1 MSKLFA
7 CVILCGFSSSVP
19 AQENPEIKSVLTMV
33 AETLPEE
40 TDLSDLSSRLYYYKD
55 HPIDLNAAK
64 PEQLRELVFLTA
76 IQIDNFYKHLQSA
89 GKLHDLLELQGI
101 DGFDTETVARLLP
114 FVNLKIT
121 PAISSLSLHAIR
133 FGGNNELSLRYGQV
147 LAQQKGFQDLPG
159 SHYLGSP
166 VKLLLRYQYHF
177 NDLITLSFLGEK
189 DSGEMF
195 LRGNNNKGFDYHS
208 VSLAIYK
215 SGRFEKIIIGDFSMQ
230 FGEGL
235 TLWMGTALGR
245 GADVAGVAKNAAG
258 LKTSTSANESTFF
271 RGMGVSYRLLKS
283 LYLHPFVSLR
293 NLDASLTRSNNGTY
307 TLSAINSS
315 GLHRTATEIAHKNNL
330 RQLLFGSLIN
340 IQTSKL
346 NLGIAVYQTHY
357 GHEFI
362 RSKPRYKAYAFQGK
376 QLSNSSFHYSYTFK
390 NSYLFGEAAYS
401 FPGKGALLSGIMASI
416 SPCFS
421 AVMVYRN
428 YSREHITFYSQPL
441 GEGSGAVNE
450 NGVYAGF
457 HFTPSRKWSLSVYSD
472 LARFPWLRY
481 RVDEPSSSFQ
491 LMAQLS
497 YTASKNLAMQMKLN
511 IKQGEQNDTSGY
523 PVNPVVHF
531 KKENLRLGLQWK
543 INPRLNFE
551 NRAEISLYQKGNR
564 AAELGILIYQDVD
577 FRPVS
582 SRITA
587 GVRLAYFSTPSY
599 DSRIYAYE
607 DDVLNGSGSG
617 LYNGRGIR
625 FYLNSNYRISR
636 QLRIWCKYG
645 LYNYPGSATTGSG
658 LDEIKGSSKSE
669 IRVQLRYQF

>member
-7 CVILCGFSSSVP
+7 CLILCGFSSGVY
-19 AQENPEIKSVLTMV
+19 AQENPEIKSVLMVV
-33 AETLPEE
+33 AETLPED

-76 IQIDNFYKHLQSA
+76 LQIDNFNKHLLSA

-114 FVNLKIT
+114 FVTLKIT
-121 PAISSLSLHAIR
+121 PAINSLNLHAIR

-147 LAQQKGFQDLPG
+147 LEQQKGFTDLPG

-166 VKLLLRYQYHF
+166 VKLLFRYQYHL
-177 NDLITLSFLGEK
+177 NDLIAFSFIGEK
-189 DSGEMF
+189 DAGEMF

-208 VSLAIYK
+208 LSLAIYK
-215 SGRFEKIIIGDFSMQ
+215 TGRFDKVVVGDFSMQ

-245 GADVAGVAKNAAG
+245 GADVAGVAKNPTG
-258 LKTSTSANESTFF
+258 LKTYTSANESAFF
-271 RGMGVSYRLLKS
+271 RGIGIKYKLLR
-283 LYLHPFVSLR
+283 YLHLYPFVSIR
-293 NLDASLTRSNNGTY
+293 NLDASLTKAKNGAY

-315 GLHRTATEIAHKNNL
+315 GLHRTATEIAHKNNV
-330 RQLLFGSLIN
+330 RQLVFGSLIN
-340 IQTSKL
+340 LQTSNL
-346 NLGIAVYQTHY
+346 NLGFAGYQTHY

-362 RSKPRYKAYAFQGK
+362 RGKPKYKAYAFQGK
-376 QLSNSSFHYSYTFK
+376 DLSNTSFHYSYTFK
-390 NSYLFGEAAYS
+390 NSYFFGEAAYS

-416 SPCFS
+416 SPTFS
-421 AVMVYRN
+421 AVVVYRN

-457 HFTPSRKWSLSVYSD
+457 HFTPSRKWSLSVYGD

-491 LMAQLS
+491 LIAQLG
-497 YTASKNLAMQMKLN
+497 YTAGKNLAMQLKIN
-511 IKQGEQNDTSGY
+511 IKKGEQNDTSGL

-531 KKENLRLGLQWK
+531 KKDNLRLGLQWK
-543 INPRLNFE
+543 INPRLTIE
-551 NRAEISLYQKGNR
+551 NRAEISFYQKGER
-564 AAELGILIYQDVD
+564 AAELGMLIYQDVD

-582 SRITA
+582 SRVSG
-587 GVRLAYFSTPSY
+587 GVRLAYFNTPSY

-645 LYNYPGSATTGSG
+645 VYTYPGLATIGSG
-658 LDEIKGSSKSE
+658 LDEIKGSAKSE